1 MSWNILFGIT
11 GLFIV
16 IVQYGQAPMYIMEER
31 DEGIKEK
38 QLRKTKSLW
47 VESRRAY
54 FVFLHESNLTFQVRK
69 LPISIYSRNRTLQWS
84 Y

>member
-1 MSWNILFGIT
+1 M
-11 GLFIV
+11 
-16 IVQYGQAPMYIMEER
+16 IVQYGQAPIYIMEER

-54 FVFLHESNLTFQVRK
+54 FVFLHESNIPSEEATHKHILTEQVHSSG
-69 LPISIYSRNRTLQWS
+69 PISPFNFSWS
-84 Y
+84 KLVLFF